1 MRGVVAQV
9 LLRRARGG
17 RLAARE
23 VLLNTPPVAAL
34 IEEGKVVQLPL
45 AMESGRR
52 HGMIPLND
60 ALAALVREG
69 TVHVTEA
76 YLKAFDKEG
85 LLTALKREGVDTS
98 FAERLA

>member
-1 MRGVVAQV
+1 
-9 LLRRARGG
+9 
-17 RLAARE
+17 
-23 VLLNTPPVAAL
+23 
-34 IEEGKVVQLPL
+34 
-45 AMESGRR
+45 
-52 HGMIPLND
+52 MIPLND

-85 LLTALKREGVDTS
+85 LLNALKREGIDTS